1 MDIKNKNKDI
11 IQNALKLVKNCP
23 ACATKYTIPMAD
35 VVQEL
40 NTGYLVYFSCTKCQS
55 SLLTQVSEI
64 PFGLIGSAMLTDLE
78 LNEVL
83 KFKNSEKVSVDDVL
97 EVYKKLEINN

>member
-1 MDIKNKNKDI
+1 MDNKNKNI
-11 IQNALKLVKNCP
+11 IQNSLKLVKSCP
-23 ACATKYTIPMAD
+23 VCTNRYTTTMAE
-35 VVQEL
+35 VVQEQ
-40 NTGYLVYFSCTKCQS
+40 NTGYLVYFSCNNCQS
-55 SLLTQVSEI
+55 SLLAQISEM

>member
-1 MDIKNKNKDI
+1 MNKNKDI
-11 IQNALKLVKNCP
+11 IQNSLKLVKNCP
-23 ACATKYTIPMAD
+23 VCRTKYTIPMAD

-40 NTGYLVYFSCTKCQS
+40 ETGYLVYFSCANCKS
-55 SLLTQVSEI
+55 SLLTQISEM

-83 KFKNSEKVSVDDVL
+83 KFKNGEKVTVDDVL
-97 EVYKKLEINN
+97 EVYESLEKERN

>member
-1 MDIKNKNKDI
+1 MNNKNKNI
-11 IQNALKLVKNCP
+11 IENSLKLVKNCP
-23 ACATKYTIPMAD
+23 VCSTKYTEKSAEVASEI
-35 VVQEL
+35 ES
-40 NTGYLVYFSCTKCQS
+40 GYLMYFSCKKCSS
-55 SLLTQVSEI
+55 SLLAQVVEV

-97 EVYKKLEINN
+97 EVYQELEK